1 MYANWDIHT
10 WCINKRCG
18 TNGSAVWW
26 HLILVIKSTS
36 FVRFWFM
43 SIHPTSFNPKIY
55 HSNSSIYI
63 MRISLPCVCECVCL
77 FVLGAHRK
85 EPVSPLNKTPENQ
98 IKANRQQKCNCIVT
112 LISCSTRI
120 NHFPHRNFRNGLF
133 VCLFGFKCVCVSLRV
148 VWVTLYVCCLF
159 YVSSLPQYPFV
170 CVAVCNHSI
179 YYLLLVGTFLFFLS
193 ILLILST
200 LLVAVAVL
208 LLPLSQSFYTVS
220 FQFWWSANSQ
230 NNFEFTCFII
240 STVLLPLI
248 IAINWIWAWDQK
260 TAKKENNEKRNEFHT
275 VHSVMCEFLVFNFI
289 WNRFWIMEEWTF
301 EDVGEKENVIW
312 MKNENSRNEAK
323 RRTKLKIG
331 FSRRFDSAA
340 HNIHKEISA

>member
-1 MYANWDIHT
+1 M
-10 WCINKRCG
+10 
-18 TNGSAVWW
+18 
-26 HLILVIKSTS
+26 
-36 FVRFWFM
+36 
-43 SIHPTSFNPKIY
+43 
-55 HSNSSIYI
+55 
-63 MRISLPCVCECVCL
+63 CVC
-77 FVLGAHRK
+77 
-85 EPVSPLNKTPENQ
+85 
-98 IKANRQQKCNCIVT
+98 VT
-112 LISCSTRI
+112 TSGMSD
-120 NHFPHRNFRNGLF
+120 F
-133 VCLFGFKCVCVSLRV
+133 VCLLSILCLVSASISICVRCSLQPFHLLF
-148 VWVTLYVCCLF
+148 VT
-159 YVSSLPQYPFV
+159 SGDIS
-170 CVAVCNHSI
+170 
-179 YYLLLVGTFLFFLS
+179 FFFS